1 MIAKHTQRGECTHY
15 FYSSHMACSSQVASL
30 TTDGMS
36 VTTLEM
42 TLKKNVD
49 TADVEMNPGAVT
61 TLKENRSARSWKTT
75 LKSIPV
81 PVWEALVLT
90 PVLLIIIG
98 LFMLPTVFYAQPSKQ
113 VRVITWER
121 SASSYVQS
129 QNLWRG
135 KGGGTPHTG

>member
-15 FYSSHMACSSQVASL
+15 FYSSHTCRSQVASL

-36 VTTLEM
+36 VTALEM
-42 TLKKNVD
+42 TTKKNVD
-49 TADVEMNPGAVT
+49 IANVEMNPGAVT
-61 TLKENRSARSWKTT
+61 TPKENRSVRSWKTT

-98 LFMLPTVFYAQPSKQ
+98 LFMLPTVFYALPSNQ
-113 VRVITWER
+113 VREI
-121 SASSYVQS
+121 A
-129 QNLWRG
+129 
-135 KGGGTPHTG
+135 